1 MTDNIELIRKDLTDA
16 PIDLCPERAYL
27 VTEFYKHHDN
37 VCEPVVVRKAR
48 ALRYVLENKSVV
60 IFPGELIAGNIGG
73 SRRSCILQPE
83 LASTY
88 MSEELLWI
96 NRRRTNP
103 FRASLRD
110 RLRLAFRVIPYWVR
124 HSMPT
129 KTFPGVTRASG
140 YIKHQLRPTF
150 YLINEA
156 GGIGHF
162 LPGYERMLALGT
174 SGFKDLL
181 SQQRKKVVESSLD
194 ERRGSRRIE
203 GVGYRSGLLDACVI
217 ACEALEAWADRIAD
231 EADRMASSS
240 CGDDRRI
247 ELEEIARTCRKV
259 PRQPA
264 ETFREA
270 LQSLWLTHAAIN
282 LESLNSAVSFGRM
295 DQYLYPYYKRD
306 LAEGRLTREEALD
319 LLLAFSAKTC
329 EHFFLLSE
337 RISQYHGGFLI
348 VQAATVGGTD
358 SDGED
363 STNELTYL
371 MLDVMERH
379 RMRDPNYLVRLH
391 PGSPEPFVRRALDVA
406 RQGCGVPALFND
418 SSITLALTTHGFSKE
433 DALDY
438 GIVGCVE
445 PSIPGRSFLSTDA
458 GLFNLPI
465 CLELALNEGRRSG
478 GMMTVGVKSQPAEQF
493 RDLSDVVTAF
503 KLQLDHQ
510 VDEMIRDFHM
520 VENGNINYSP
530 TPLSS
535 MLVEGCIESGRDLT
549 EGGAVYNS
557 SGIQGVGVADVADSL
572 AALEAVVFN
581 GGDYSMG
588 EVLEALRADFK
599 GREPLR
605 AELLKAEK
613 FGNDHA
619 RVDEYA
625 DLVVRLFHDS
635 LARHTSQRGGR
646 YVPGFYSVTCHV
658 AFGGL
663 TGALPSGRRAGEPF
677 ASSIGAAGGCDR
689 LGPTALLNSVA
700 SLDSSLM
707 ANGNAL
713 NLRFDPADVEG
724 EHGLDILEAL
734 VKGFFSEGGM
744 EVQLNV
750 LDPETLEDAL
760 RHPGKYPE
768 LVVRVAGYCAYFDD
782 LPRDAKVEII
792 NRTRLKV

>member
-1 MTDNIELIRKDLTDA
+1 LLTDNIELIRKDLSEA

-37 VCEPVVVRKAR
+37 VCDPAPVRRAKA
-48 ALRYVLENKSVV
+48 LKYILENKEIV
-60 IFPGELIAGNIGG
+60 IFPGEVIAGNIGG
-73 SRRSCILQPE
+73 SRKSCILQPE
-83 LASTY
+83 LASAY
-88 MSEELLWI
+88 MSQELLWI
-96 NRRRTNP
+96 NKRRTNP
-103 FRASLRD
+103 FRASLRE
-110 RLRLAFRVIPYWVR
+110 RLRLFFRVLPYWVR
-124 HSMPT
+124 HSMPSRM
-129 KTFPGVTRASG
+129 FPGVTRASK
-140 YIKHQLRPTF
+140 YIRHQLKPTF

-181 SQQRKKVVESSLD
+181 LAEGDRPGGSSMD
-194 ERRGSRRIE
+194 ELRGSRVTG
-203 GVGYRSGLLDACVI
+203 GVGDRAGLADACLT
-217 ACEALEAWADRIAD
+217 ACEALEVWADRIAD
-231 EADRMASSS
+231 EADSMASKA
-240 CGDDRRI
+240 GEERRA

-282 LESLNSAVSFGRM
+282 LESLNSAVSFGRI

-319 LLLAFSAKTC
+319 MLLAFSAKTC

-337 RISQYHGGFLI
+337 RISQYHGGFLV

-358 SDGED
+358 SEGED

-391 PGSPEPFVRRALDVA
+391 PGSPEPLVRRSLDVA

-418 SSITLALTTHGFSKE
+418 SAITLALTAHGFAKE

-445 PSIPGRSFLSTDA
+445 PSIPGKSFLSTDA

-465 CLELALNEGRRSG
+465 CLELALNEGRRHNG
-478 GMMTVGVKSQPAEQF
+478 ALTVGVKTQPAEEF

-503 KLQLDHQ
+503 KQQLDYQ
-510 VDEMIRDFHM
+510 VIEMIRDFHM
-520 VENGNINYSP
+520 VEKGNMDYNP

-535 MLVEGCIESGRDLT
+535 MLVEGCIESGRDLS
-549 EGGAVYNS
+549 EGGAKYNS

-572 AALEAVVFN
+572 AALDAVVFN
-581 GGDYSMG
+581 GGDYTMG

-605 AELLKAEK
+605 AELMKADK
-613 FGNDHA
+613 FGNDHPG
-619 RVDEYA
+619 VDEYA

-635 LARHTSQRGGR
+635 LAKHTSQRGGR

-658 AFGGL
+658 AFGEL
-663 TGALPSGRRAGEPF
+663 TGALPSGRKAGEPF
-677 ASSIGAAGGCDR
+677 ASSIGAATGCDR

-724 EHGLDILEAL
+724 ERGLDILEAL

-750 LDPETLEDAL
+750 LDPDTLEDAL

-782 LPRDAKVEII
+782 LPRDAKVEIVS
-792 NRTRLKV
+792 RTRLKV